1 MHPPHLRASHPLH
14 EPALRPIGRALADL
28 PATSREAFAEAVA
41 AIDRFLVPFECW
53 SLLDYGLYG
62 EANGGPK
69 LSTMDNPEKA
79 AALLRLLDLTIG
91 TAEGSVIPH
100 DLADALDQIRKIAPK
115 LAEKQM
121 FRRLATAA
129 RRV

>member
-1 MHPPHLRASHPLH
+1 MS
-14 EPALRPIGRALADL
+14 E
-28 PATSREAFAEAVA
+28 
-41 AIDRFLVPFECW
+41 
-53 SLLDYGLYG
+53 YGLYG
-62 EANGGPK
+62 EEDGEPK
-69 LSTMDNPEKA
+69 LSIIDTHEKA
-79 AALLRLLDLTIG
+79 AAFLRLLDLTIG